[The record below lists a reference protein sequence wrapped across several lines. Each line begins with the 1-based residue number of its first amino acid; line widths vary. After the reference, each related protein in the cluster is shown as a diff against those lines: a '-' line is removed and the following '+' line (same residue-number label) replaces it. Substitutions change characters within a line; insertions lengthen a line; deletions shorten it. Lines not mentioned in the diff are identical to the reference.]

1 MQCRSSKNEIMCT
14 RMGSVLLWSECEV
27 PLGINTK
34 YEIPTLSGL
43 RERSI
48 SWKFSYFVV
57 YAPYDSKR
65 VSVLLLVLGDQEE
78 LDDEIWRGLQ
88 HCHSVQNM
96 SWKSSTKSTLSYLNS
111 FSCVHIRL
119 SQLVFYLSLF
129 KCIFE
134 ALRGISGGS
143 FQAEGMCRSSRTN
156 QIWALQRRELPGTHS
171 ILSLEIHL

>member
-1 MQCRSSKNEIMCT
+1 MKI
-14 RMGSVLLWSECEV
+14 
-27 PLGINTK
+27 
-34 YEIPTLSGL
+34 
-43 RERSI
+43 
-48 SWKFSYFVV
+48 SYFAV
-57 YAPYDSKR
+57 YAPYDSKQ
-65 VSVLLLVLGDQEE
+65 VSVFLLVLEDQEE

-134 ALRGISGGS
+134 ALRGVSGGS

-156 QIWALQRRELPGTHS
+156 QISSLQRRELPGTRS
-171 ILSLEIHL
+171 ILSLKNHYFGQNFALWTVCGILSIRSRTSGVRS